1 MPKIKSKSFYNLNIL
16 DIKDKKFLEIIRE
29 IERLHFFKIDFKNHK
44 LSNLFKII
52 SFALDQKTSYTFEE
66 FIDSVLVD
74 LSFVPGLELL
84 LKYQLYLILHTYY
97 LNPIHVNLD
106 FSENEIN
113 ISDDTSLDLITEIF
127 NKKQNEFES
136 VIKSIVFLNYGSLEN
151 SIKNYQ
157 IDEILSAIDV
167 VCKKLKNIKNVIKLS
182 LCVEKI
188 TTMFVD
194 ELKRPKDK
202 KRKIRERRN
211 QRS

>member
-1 MPKIKSKSFYNLNIL
+1 MK
-16 DIKDKKFLEIIRE
+16 
-29 IERLHFFKIDFKNHK
+29 
-44 LSNLFKII
+44 NLFNII

-66 FIDSVLVD
+66 YIDSVLVD
-74 LSFVPGLELL
+74 LSFVLGLELL

-97 LNPIHVNLD
+97 LSPIHVNLD

-113 ISDDTSLDLITEIF
+113 ISDDTSLDLIIEIF

-167 VCKKLKNIKNVIKLS
+167 VFKKQNIKNVIKFS
-182 LCVEKI
+182 LYVEKI
-188 TTMFVD
+188 PTMFVD

>member
-1 MPKIKSKSFYNLNIL
+1 MK
-16 DIKDKKFLEIIRE
+16 
-29 IERLHFFKIDFKNHK
+29 
-44 LSNLFKII
+44 NLFNII

-97 LNPIHVNLD
+97 LSPIHVNLD

-202 KRKIRERRN
+202 KKKNKRKKKSKKLDNNKNIQKEVEEN
-211 QRS
+211 ISELKNFSQYNLIK

>member
-1 MPKIKSKSFYNLNIL
+1 MK
-16 DIKDKKFLEIIRE
+16 
-29 IERLHFFKIDFKNHK
+29 
-44 LSNLFKII
+44 NLFNII

-66 FIDSVLVD
+66 YIDSVFVD
-74 LSFVPGLELL
+74 LSFVLGLELL

-97 LNPIHVNLD
+97 LSPIHVNLD

-136 VIKSIVFLNYGSLEN
+136 VIKSIIFLNYGSLEN

-202 KRKIRERRN
+202 KKKNKRKKKSKKLDNNKNIQKEVEEN
-211 QRS
+211 IGGENSKNVGNTINLNEGIIDDKSD

>member
-1 MPKIKSKSFYNLNIL
+1 M
-16 DIKDKKFLEIIRE
+16 
-29 IERLHFFKIDFKNHK
+29 
-44 LSNLFKII
+44 SNLFNII

-202 KRKIRERRN
+202 KKKNKRKKKSKKLDNNKNIQKEVEENIGREN
-211 QRS
+211 SKNIGNKINLNEEIIDDKSD

>member
-1 MPKIKSKSFYNLNIL
+1 MK
-16 DIKDKKFLEIIRE
+16 
-29 IERLHFFKIDFKNHK
+29 
-44 LSNLFKII
+44 NLFNII

-74 LSFVPGLELL
+74 LSFVLGLELL

-97 LNPIHVNLD
+97 LSPIHVNLD

-136 VIKSIVFLNYGSLEN
+136 VIKSIIFLNYGSLEN

>member
-1 MPKIKSKSFYNLNIL
+1 M
-16 DIKDKKFLEIIRE
+16 
-29 IERLHFFKIDFKNHK
+29 
-44 LSNLFKII
+44 
-52 SFALDQKTSYTFEE
+52 
-66 FIDSVLVD
+66 
-74 LSFVPGLELL
+74 
-84 LKYQLYLILHTYY
+84 HTYY
-97 LNPIHVNLD
+97 LSPIHVNLD

-136 VIKSIVFLNYGSLEN
+136 VIKYIIFLNYGSLEN

-202 KRKIRERRN
+202 KKKNKRKKKSKKLDNNKNI
-211 QRS
+211 